1 MNNLFDIIAS
11 KDENLVDAEVG
22 STPYISSSE
31 VNNGLHSFIDVEP
44 SQTKD
49 TLTLARIGSVGATF
63 YHGYEYAV
71 SSDNVRVLKPKFTL
85 NKFIGIFLAT
95 LIEKERYRYAYG
107 RTFSMTRMKQTKL
120 KLPVTS
126 T

>member
-71 SSDNVRVLKPKFTL
+71 SS
-85 NKFIGIFLAT
+85 
-95 LIEKERYRYAYG
+95 
-107 RTFSMTRMKQTKL
+107 
-120 KLPVTS
+120 
-126 T
+126 